1 MGHLTHENASC
12 PDNSTLFL
20 HAAYEELNLIQIVT
34 YIHPLQMM
42 IKTLR
47 VQMGFKTV
55 TRVPPDEI
63 TSAW

>member
-1 MGHLTHENASC
+1 MVDSLNRPRAWTI
-12 PDNSTLFL
+12 
-20 HAAYEELNLIQIVT
+20 HAAYEELNLILIVT

-47 VQMGFKTV
+47 AQMGSKTI

-63 TSAW
+63 ASAILSEK